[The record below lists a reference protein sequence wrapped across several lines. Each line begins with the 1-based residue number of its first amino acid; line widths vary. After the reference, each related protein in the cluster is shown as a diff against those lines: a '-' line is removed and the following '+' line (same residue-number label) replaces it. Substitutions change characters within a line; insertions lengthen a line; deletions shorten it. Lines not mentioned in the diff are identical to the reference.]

1 MNADELQR
9 LTEFLKVRLNPSIEL
24 TPGEVDD
31 DGQATAHMAL
41 KGAGN
46 GLVAKDDEDPD
57 DISYSIGLKFKTEA
71 SINAAEDRLREIL
84 NPAISLRPRKSLG
97 RTQIEDSYEI
107 YVGPDFMGLLY
118 WEAGRGGLTDYT
130 VEIQILPEDLEDEEV

>member
-1 MNADELQR
+1 MNPEELER
-9 LTEFLKVRLNPSIEL
+9 LTEFLKVRLNPSVEL
-24 TPGEVDD
+24 TPGTVDV
-31 DGQATAHMAL
+31 DGQATAQMAIT
-41 KGAGN
+41 GAGN
-46 GLVAKDDEDPD
+46 GTVSKDDEDPD
-57 DISYSIGLKFKTEA
+57 DVSYSIGLSFKTEA
-71 SINAAEDRLREIL
+71 TINAAEDRMREIL

-107 YVGPDFMGLLY
+107 YIGPDFMGLLY